1 MEGRSAG
8 GGDALVGEDRR
19 TSASTSQR
27 TRLAG
32 VGHRTEHFV
41 SG

>member
-1 MEGRSAG
+1 MEERSAG
-8 GGDALVGEDRR
+8 GDGALVGEDR

-27 TRLAG
+27 MRLAG